1 MKYCDSILLVAS
13 PLKMRARKMVN
24 CQPKM
29 AMKDLRSYVQGYSN
43 KNGHLKFDLLD
54 IRKKRMKCTI

>member
-1 MKYCDSILLVAS
+1 
-13 PLKMRARKMVN
+13 MVN

-43 KNGHLKFDLLD
+43 KNAQLKFDLLD